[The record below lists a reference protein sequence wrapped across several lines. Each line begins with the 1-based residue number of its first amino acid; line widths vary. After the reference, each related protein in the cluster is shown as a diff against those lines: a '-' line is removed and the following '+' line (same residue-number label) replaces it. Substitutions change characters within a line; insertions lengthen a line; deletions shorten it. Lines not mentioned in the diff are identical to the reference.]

1 VRRLDDASWSFFVFL
16 GQEGIF
22 IGSGACLLCGGC
34 GLLWWCV
41 RERRQSAP
49 TYKAQGGHRPRSA

>member
-1 VRRLDDASWSFFVFL
+1 MPRLDDTSRSFFVFR
-16 GQEGIF
+16 GQEGII
-22 IGSGACLLCGGC
+22 IGSGVCFLCGGC

-49 TYKAQGGHRPRSA
+49 TYKALGGHHPCSA